1 MVQTK
6 RSSLEG
12 RKQTKCSLSDTP
24 FNSVGTTLKLEDL
37 SLMNP
42 SKVLW
47 KFYGMERNCQSSG
60 KLRFDE
66 IDTSFFYNV
75 YWSNKMSRAT
85 DWQRKRQR
93 KGMIGHGSEF
103 DC

>member
-24 FNSVGTTLKLEDL
+24 LNSVGTTLNRKNL

-42 SKVLW
+42 SKVLRE
-47 KFYGMERNCQSSG
+47 FYGLEQNCQISG
-60 KLRFDE
+60 KLRFGE
-66 IDTSFFYNV
+66 IDTSFLYNV
-75 YWSNKMSRAT
+75 N
-85 DWQRKRQR
+85 
-93 KGMIGHGSEF
+93 
-103 DC
+103 